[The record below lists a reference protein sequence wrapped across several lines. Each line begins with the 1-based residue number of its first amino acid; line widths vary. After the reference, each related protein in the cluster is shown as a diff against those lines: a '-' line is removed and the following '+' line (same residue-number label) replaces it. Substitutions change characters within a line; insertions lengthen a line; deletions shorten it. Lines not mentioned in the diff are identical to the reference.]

1 MNRTCS
7 LCLKPTGLVL
17 GVVLQCAVAITH
29 EPAHTLGYH
38 LFGFAG
44 EGVPAS
50 ATTDG
55 MIHHLVTIQWPSN
68 G

>member
-29 EPAHTLGYH
+29 EPARTLGVELIEMH
-38 LFGFAG
+38 LA
-44 EGVPAS
+44 ATS
-50 ATTDG
+50 AEPTRRNRSLD
-55 MIHHLVTIQWPSN
+55 PSESTLPDE
-68 G
+68 